1 MTTLKLWT
9 ILCVALFLSACSTT
23 YYLPKP
29 PHLYTA
35 DNPYTAPNDK
45 TAQKTTLNQVIYV
58 TDRGPELTKDDQAS
72 FGTERSRHVR
82 FGTAD
87 VVMGNGHQDWTEIAA
102 AAQSDIKRVKIQAE
116 VARLNPGGIFPETPM
131 NFTVDNGKLTFDPD
145 ELAANTK
152 AREELTALIRA
163 QMQVSQKR
171 EVVVFIHGY
180 KTSFENAVLTAN
192 DIYHYTGNYAVPISY
207 TWPSNDGFS
216 LFGYFQDRS
225 SSDFTIFHLK
235 EFLRTLMD
243 MPDLDRVH
251 LIAHSL
257 GTDVTTTA
265 LRELVIETRAAGINP
280 RERFK
285 IENLVLAAPDLDY
298 GVVTQRLIAERIGP
312 AFGRITVYT
321 NANDKALGLSK
332 FLQGGLRFGQL
343 LPGQEQNKEVEIFKN
358 VKNVNFINVTGSKQG
373 FFDHGY
379 FTQDP
384 ATFSDIITLIKD
396 PSDPG
401 GANRPLEKLDSNF
414 WRMDSAKYLKTSPAP
429 S

>member
-1 MTTLKLWT
+1 MMKYRLLF
-9 ILCVALFLSACSTT
+9 IFLIGLFLSACSTS

-29 PHLYTA
+29 PYIYTA
-35 DNPYTAPNDK
+35 ANPYSPS
-45 TAQKTTLNQVIYV
+45 AQKAEQQLSTNKVIYV
-58 TDRGPELTKDDQAS
+58 TDREPNILYKDHKPG
-72 FGTERSRHVR
+72 FGNERSRHVR

-87 VVMGNGHQDWTEIAA
+87 IVMGENQTWTEITA
-102 AAQSDIKRVKIQAE
+102 AAQSDIPRVKIKAE
-116 VARLNPGGIFPETPM
+116 LTDINESGIFPETPM
-131 NFTVDNGKLTFDPD
+131 NFTVKDGKITIDPE
-145 ELAANTK
+145 ELAANSK
-152 AREELTALIRA
+152 ARQTLMGLIRE
-163 QMQVSQKR
+163 QMKASQKR

-180 KTSFENAVLTAN
+180 KTGFEEAVLTAN
-192 DIYHYTGNYAVPISY
+192 DIYHYTGHYAVPISY
-207 TWPSNDGFS
+207 TWPSDDGNN
-216 LFGYFQDRS
+216 LFGYFQDRNS
-225 SSDFTIFHLK
+225 SNFTIFHLK

-251 LIAHSL
+251 VIAHSL

-265 LRELVIETRAAGINP
+265 LRELIIETRAAGINP
-280 RERFK
+280 REKFK

-321 NANDKALGLSK
+321 NAKDRALSLSN

-343 LPGQEQNKEVEIFKN
+343 TSGQERPQEIEIFKN
-358 VKNVNFINVTGSKQG
+358 VKNVSFINVTGSKQG
-373 FFDHGY
+373 FFNHAY

-401 GANRPLEKLDSNF
+401 TANRPLEKLESNF
-414 WRMDSAKYLKTSPAP
+414 WKMDSETYLKSP
-429 S
+429 

>member
-1 MTTLKLWT
+1 MMRFRLWI
-9 ILCVALFLSACSTT
+9 ILVTGLYLSACSTT
-23 YYLPKP
+23 YYLPDP

-35 DNPYTAPNDK
+35 DNPYASIAK
-45 TAQKTTLNQVIYV
+45 AGQQTTTNKIIYV
-58 TDRGPELTKDDQAS
+58 TDRDPELTKDGQAG
-72 FGTERSRHVR
+72 FGNERSRHVR

-87 VVMGNGHQDWTEIAA
+87 VSIGEDQSWTEIAD
-102 AAQSDIKRVKIQAE
+102 AAQSDSPRVKIQAE
-116 VARLNPGGIFPETPM
+116 LAGITASGIFPETPM
-131 NFTVDNGKLTFDPD
+131 NFTVNNGKITIDPE
-145 ELAANTK
+145 ELAANTE
-152 AREELTALIRA
+152 ARQALTALIRE
-163 QMQVSQKR
+163 QMQASQKR
-171 EVVVFIHGY
+171 EAVVFIHGY
-180 KTSFENAVLTAN
+180 KTGFREAVLTAN
-192 DIYHYTGNYAVPISY
+192 DIYHYTGQYAVPISY
-207 TWPSNDGFS
+207 TWPSNDGNN

-243 MPDLDRVH
+243 MPDLDRIHV
-251 LIAHSL
+251 IAHSL

-265 LRELVIETRAAGINP
+265 LRELIIETRAAGINP
-280 RERFK
+280 REKFK

-321 NANDKALGLSK
+321 NAKDRALGLSK

-343 LPGQEQNKEVEIFKN
+343 TSGQERPQEIEIFKN
-358 VKNVNFINVTGSKQG
+358 IKNVSFINVSGAKQG
-373 FFDHGY
+373 FFNHAY

-396 PSDPG
+396 PTDPG
-401 GANRPLEKLDSNF
+401 TEKRPLEKLESNF
-414 WRMDSAKYLKTSPAP
+414 WKMDSETYLKTAKPP